1 MNNTNNNNNNNHNNF
16 LRFYI
21 LILIS
26 NNVYPNETEIN
37 VVHPIYEFTILLL
50 PARRVHPEG
59 KCNQETLQDI
69 DKYLMVE
76 EKPTK
81 KEKISEP
88 KKNEDE
94 VDPRWAALQ
103 KLKNNNKNKK

>member
-1 MNNTNNNNNNNHNNF
+1 
-16 LRFYI
+16 
-21 LILIS
+21 
-26 NNVYPNETEIN
+26 
-37 VVHPIYEFTILLL
+37 
-50 PARRVHPEG
+50 
-59 KCNQETLQDI
+59 
-69 DKYLMVE
+69 MVE